1 MGFIFEIISSF
12 IGDLFGDVLGDRAA
26 SKRQKSG
33 RVDCGLRVIAGGQ
46 PGLRNRWKGS
56 RANVNAGR
64 LEFGRMRAVSVVVT
78 AVGTELREPRG
89 TEKWLYFDPDYR
101 IVELRTD
108 SATLEWAVPKDKAEW
123 ALVRLRGSEVPS
135 P

>member
-12 IGDLFGDVLGDRAA
+12 IGEVFGAAWADRFA

-33 RVDCGLRVIAGGQ
+33 RVDCGLRVIAGSQ
-46 PGLRNRWKGS
+46 AGLKKRWKGS

-64 LEFGRMRAVSVVVT
+64 LEFGRWTVISVVVT

-89 TEKWLYFDPDYR
+89 AEKWLYFDPDYR

-108 SATLEWAVPKDKAEW
+108 SATVEWAVPKDKAEW
-123 ALVRLRGSEVPS
+123 ALARLGGSEVPS

>member
-1 MGFIFEIISSF
+1 MGFIFDIIAEF
-12 IGDLFGDVLGDRAA
+12 IASMFGDAWADRFA

-33 RVDCGLRVIAGGQ
+33 RVDCGLRVIAGSQ
-46 PGLRNRWKGS
+46 AGLRSRWKGS
-56 RANVNAGR
+56 RANVHAGR
-64 LEFGRMRAVSVVVT
+64 LEFGRWKAISVDVT

-123 ALVRLRGSEVPS
+123 ALACLRGSEVPS

>member
-12 IGDLFGDVLGDRAA
+12 IGEVFGAAWTDRFA

-33 RVDCGLRVIAGGQ
+33 RVDCGLRVIAGSQ
-46 PGLRNRWKGS
+46 AGLKNRWKGS
-56 RANVNAGR
+56 RANVHAGR
-64 LEFGRMRAVSVVVT
+64 LEFGRMKAVSVGVT
-78 AVGTELREPRG
+78 SVGTELREPRG

-108 SATLEWAVPKDKAEW
+108 SATLEWAVPKDKAQW
-123 ALVRLRGSEVPS
+123 ALAFLRGSEVPS